1 MKMKKNIKV
10 HFDIVLN
17 ILVVFV
23 SIGCIIE
30 GLNLAI
36 TEVFFLFFFLF
47 LFLFLVFSR
56 QVVAICGVNPFDFFS
71 FLVQIVS
78 VGNYLLCMSVETLRT
93 VIIREV
99 DQRYFFIQL
108 IVVVLI

>member
-47 LFLFLVFSR
+47 LFLVFRR